1 MIKTIAQISVYLV
14 ISFSSFASPATL
26 RRNCNDCVVYN
37 SCDTAVMLLK
47 KRDPAADAQLKSAFC
62 GFDYNKLP
70 MVCCSEL
77 TTEQAPEAVENHPN
91 LLLIPEICRNNKKKI
106 GGGRPAKRYEFPW
119 MVLLAY
125 ETPLGPQFKCGGSLI
140 NERYVLTAAHCLSDL
155 KLIGVRV
162 GEFDI
167 DATTACA
174 ELDNCSDEI
183 QDLRVEEAISHP
195 EYRGRPNVRNDIG
208 LLRLRKPV
216 DLSPKNTGVVCL
228 PATRQQQNLDLGRQ
242 VATLAG
248 WGYTDQGSTSAILRT
263 VVVPVYTVENCRQL
277 YNRGRK
283 PGEEDETINKLC
295 AGQKGMGSCEGDSG
309 GPLMLMDQAGH
320 FVQYGVDSYGPTLCG
335 ADFPTAYTDVTKYMK
350 WILDTIRP

>member
-1 MIKTIAQISVYLV
+1 MLNNVAQISVYFV
-14 ISFSSFASPATL
+14 CAFPCASVATL
-26 RRNCNDCVVYN
+26 KRDCNDCVVYN
-37 SCDTAVMLLK
+37 LCDTAVTLLR
-47 KRDPAADAQLKSAFC
+47 KRDPAADARLKSVFC

-77 TTEQAPEAVENHPN
+77 TTGQAPAAIEYHPN
-91 LLLIPEICRNNKKKI
+91 LRLFPENCSHNKKKI
-106 GGGRPAKRYEFPW
+106 SGSRPAERYEFPW

-140 NERYVLTAAHCLSDL
+140 SERYVLTAAHCLSDL

-162 GEFDI
+162 GELDV

-174 ELDNCSDEI
+174 ELGDCIDQI
-183 QDLRVEEAISHP
+183 QDLRVEEAIPHA

-216 DLSPKNTGVVCL
+216 DLSQMS
-228 PATRQQQNLDLGRQ
+228 RSQQSFDLGRQ

-248 WGYTDQGSTSAILRT
+248 WGSTEHGSKSSILRT
-263 VVVPVYTVENCRQL
+263 AAVPVYTVENCRKL
-277 YNRGRK
+277 YNRGKK
-283 PGEEDETINKLC
+283 PNEEDETTNKLC
-295 AGQKGMGSCEGDSG
+295 AGQKGIGSCEGDSG
-309 GPLMLMDQAGH
+309 GPLMLREEGR

-335 ADFPTAYTDVTKYMK
+335 ADFPTAYTDVTKYVK